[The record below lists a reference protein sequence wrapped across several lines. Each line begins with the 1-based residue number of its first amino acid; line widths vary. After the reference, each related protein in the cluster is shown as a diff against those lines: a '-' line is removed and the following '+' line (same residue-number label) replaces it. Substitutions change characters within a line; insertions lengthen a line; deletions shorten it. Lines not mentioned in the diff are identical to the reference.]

1 MDERLPWEQVLSIAS
16 RAIAATP
23 AACQMLRV
31 VLALGPAVG
40 GMAQHVAGLVR
51 GLDHSRFDLS
61 LAGMPDDPA
70 AEVARSR
77 GCAVH
82 PLRFGAS
89 PGRTAAAALR
99 LAALVRREHYHLVHA
114 HGYSAAGAAAL
125 ARRIAP
131 RARLICTL
139 HNFLTST
146 SSQPITGWRG
156 RWLLGLIARRADRII
171 TVSDS
176 LHAQFE
182 GIGAAAQS
190 KLFTISNGIDLCAF
204 AQPDPAWAR
213 RELGLPENAPVVGM
227 VARLAP
233 QKGPLEF
240 VRAAALV
247 GRRFPEVRFALIGD
261 GPLQPQVE
269 TLARELGVANRLT
282 LAGHRAE
289 APALTQAFD
298 VAVVASLSEGSS
310 LTAME
315 AMAWGKPVVATAVGG
330 VREVVADGETGV
342 LVPPGDAQALAEAVA
357 RLLADRQKAQILGE
371 AGRRRVER
379 DFSLVRMIERTQE
392 VYLATAHP
400 SGGGSDR
407 CA

>member
-1 MDERLPWEQVLSIAS
+1 
-16 RAIAATP
+16 
-23 AACQMLRV
+23 
-31 VLALGPAVG
+31 
-40 GMAQHVAGLVR
+40 
-51 GLDHSRFDLS
+51 
-61 LAGMPDDPA
+61 
-70 AEVARSR
+70 
-77 GCAVH
+77 
-82 PLRFGAS
+82 
-89 PGRTAAAALR
+89 
-99 LAALVRREHYHLVHA
+99 
-114 HGYSAAGAAAL
+114 
-125 ARRIAP
+125 
-131 RARLICTL
+131 
-139 HNFLTST
+139 
-146 SSQPITGWRG
+146 
-156 RWLLGLIARRADRII
+156 LIARRADRII

-247 GRRFPEVRFALIGD
+247 SRRFPEVRFALVGD
-261 GPLQPQVE
+261 GPLRPQVE
-269 TLARELGVANRLT
+269 TLARELGVANHLT

-342 LVPPGDAQALAEAVA
+342 LVPPGDAQALAEAIA

-379 DFSLVRMIERTQE
+379 EFSLMRMIERTQE
-392 VYLATAHP
+392 VYLATAHAT
-400 SGGGSDR
+400 GGGGQR

>member
-1 MDERLPWEQVLSIAS
+1 VSIAS

-23 AACQMLRV
+23 AACQVLRV
-31 VLALGPAVG
+31 VLVLGPAVG

-51 GLDHSRFDLS
+51 GLDPSRFDVS

-70 AEVARSR
+70 ARAARSR

-99 LAALVRREHYHLVHA
+99 LGALVRRHHCHLVHA

-125 ARRIAP
+125 ARRIAG
-131 RARLICTL
+131 RTRLVCTL
-139 HNFLTST
+139 HGFLTGID
-146 SSQPITGWRG
+146 SQPITGWRA
-156 RWLLGLIARRADRII
+156 RWLLSLVARRADRII

-176 LHAQFE
+176 LHAQFD
-182 GIGAAAQS
+182 GIAAVPQS
-190 KLFTISNGIDLCAF
+190 KLLTIPNGIDLSAF
-204 AQPDPAWAR
+204 AQPEPAWAR
-213 RELGLPENAPVVGM
+213 RELSLPQDAPVVGM
-227 VARLAP
+227 VGRLAA

-247 GRRFPEVRFALIGD
+247 SRRFPEARFALIGD
-261 GPLQPQVE
+261 GPLRPGVE
-269 TLARELGVANRLT
+269 SLARELGLASRLT

-289 APALTQAFD
+289 APVLTQAFD

-342 LVPPGDAQALAEAVA
+342 LVAPGDAQALAEAA
-357 RLLADRQKAQILGE
+357 AGLLADRERAQVMGA

-379 DFSLVRMIERTQE
+379 EFSLTRMIERTEE
-392 VYLATAHP
+392 VYLTTVHGTSP
-400 SGGGSDR
+400 GRSDR